1 MRVVIALGGNALLRR
16 GQPLEAEVQ
25 LANIRTAA
33 AALAEVAGDHD
44 VVVTHGNG
52 PQVGLLALQA
62 EAFREVQPYPL
73 DVLDAESEGMLGYL
87 IEQELSNVLPDREV
101 AALLTRVEV
110 DPADPAFGSPSKPI
124 GPVYDAQTA
133 RRLSDERGWS
143 VAPDGKGFRRVVP
156 SPEPRRILELRTI
169 QLLGDAG
176 HLVICVGG
184 GGIPVVRTEGLG
196 VRGVEAVIDKDLS
209 AALLATELRADRLL
223 LLTDVPAVWQDWP
236 APAER
241 PIRRA
246 SPGQLRQ
253 LEFDRGSMR
262 PKVEAACRFVE
273 ATGGIAVIGA
283 LTDAAS
289 LLAGSRGTT
298 ILADARQ
305 TEYYE
310 EPEASELKRSLVAK
324 YS

>member
-1 MRVVIALGGNALLRR
+1 
-16 GQPLEAEVQ
+16 LEAEVQ
-25 LANIRTAA
+25 RANIRTAA

-62 EAFREVQPYPL
+62 EAFREVPPYPL

-87 IEQELSNVLPDREV
+87 IEQELSNVLPGREV

-110 DPADPAFGSPSKPI
+110 DAADPAFASPSKPI

-133 RRLSDERGWS
+133 QRLSDERGWT

-156 SPEPRRILELRTI
+156 SPQPLRILELRTI
-169 QLLGDAG
+169 QLLWDAG
-176 HLVICVGG
+176 HLVICAGG

-241 PIRRA
+241 PLRIA

-273 ATGGIAVIGA
+273 ATGGIAGIGA

-298 ILADARQ
+298 ILADAERID
-305 TEYYE
+305 YYE
-310 EPEASELKRSLVAK
+310 EPEASQLQRSLVDQD
-324 YS
+324 S